1 MGKLVLSKLF
11 LLIQNYTQQ
20 YLPNERKLS
29 PDTIRSYKSTLSAFL
44 DFAKLELNIPL
55 YELSLSSF
63 DRALVINYLLLL
75 QNSGCS
81 EKTRNQRLFAIQSF
95 FKYAAREELDAVVL
109 GGQICSIKSIR
120 TKETV
125 VGYLS
130 EEATQILLNQP
141 DRLSNIGFR
150 DFFILFI
157 LYKTG
162 CRVEELVNIRL
173 FDIHFGKKPFLTLHG
188 KGNKNRNLPL
198 RESIIANIEKYLQI
212 FHPNSHFEASTF
224 LIYTIRDG
232 VKKRMTEDNVRK
244 IVRRYGNLAR
254 EKDPSIPNNLHPH
267 MLRHTFAMHAF
278 QHGVPLEIL
287 KDWLGHAD
295 YNTTRIY
302 AKADTETKRKAI
314 EKAFPDDGPLHSFI
328 DSNYLCIS
336 DDELLKQLCGL

>member
-1 MGKLVLSKLF
+1 MGKLILSKLF
-11 LLIQNYTQQ
+11 LLIQSYTQK

-29 PDTIRSYKSTLSAFL
+29 LDTIRSYKSTLSAFL
-44 DFAKLELNIPL
+44 DFAKSELNIPL

-63 DRALVINYLLLL
+63 DRTMVLNFLQSL
-75 QNSGCS
+75 QNNGCS
-81 EKTRNQRLFAIQSF
+81 ERTRNQRLYAIQSF

-109 GGQICSIKSIR
+109 GSQICSIKPIR
-120 TKETV
+120 AKETV

-130 EEATQILLNQP
+130 EDATQTLLDQP
-141 DRLSNIGFR
+141 NCSSNVGFR
-150 DFFILFI
+150 DFFILLI

-173 FDIHFGKKPFLTLHG
+173 VDIHFGKNPFLTLHG
-188 KGNKNRNLPL
+188 KGNKNRNVPL
-198 RESIIANIEKYLQI
+198 REATMATLEKYLSI
-212 FHPNSHFEASTF
+212 FHPNNRPDESSY
-224 LIYTIRDG
+224 LIFTIREG

-244 IVRRYGNLAR
+244 IVRKYGNLAR
-254 EKDPSIPNNLHPH
+254 KDNPTIPSNLHPH

-287 KDWLGHAD
+287 KDWLGHSD

-314 EKAFPDDGPLHSFI
+314 QKAFPEDSPLHSFI
-328 DSNYLCIS
+328 DSNYLHIS
-336 DDELLKQLCGL
+336 NEELLKQLCGL